1 MSGAAITLAVDFYY
15 SFRSPY
21 SYLAVA
27 RMVRLAADHD
37 VEVRLRAVYPLAI
50 RRPELVERNIRLGRG
65 DGGVG
70 ADVAFSPYIVR
81 DAPRLAEFHGIPF
94 AWPRPDP
101 IVMQRDPFRVAAE
114 QPNIRRVTR
123 LAIEAEHRGQ
133 GLAFADEVSGI
144 IFSGRVDGWDTGT
157 YLAEAMVRAGL
168 DAASMEEAVAANAGG
183 LDAAAEENA
192 TALAAAGHWGVPTMV
207 FEGEPFFGQDRIEVL
222 IWRMKS
228 RGLESTRWKKR

>member
-123 LAIEAEHRGQ
+123 LAIEAEH
-133 GLAFADEVSGI
+133 AFAAI
-144 IFSGRVDGWDTGT
+144 
-157 YLAEAMVRAGL
+157 
-168 DAASMEEAVAANAGG
+168 EEAVAEVSAAA
-183 LDAAAEENA
+183 LDAHCRDRLANYKVPKLFAVRDSLPMLPIGKIDKPALKAE
-192 TALAAAGHWGVPTMV
+192 ALADSGAGAD
-207 FEGEPFFGQDRIEVL
+207 GE
-222 IWRMKS
+222 
-228 RGLESTRWKKR
+228 

>member
-1 MSGAAITLAVDFYY
+1 MTLAVDFYY

-37 VEVRLRAVYPLAI
+37 VDVRLRAVYPLAI

-123 LAIEAEHRGQ
+123 LAIEAERRGL

-168 DAASMEEAVAANAGG
+168 DAASMEEAVAANAVG

-228 RGLESTRWKKR
+228 RGLEPTRRKKR